1 MTEEQKQTVT
11 LNSLKK
17 AKKNLEEADE
27 NLRNTYCEI
36 SKFSVVVYTM
46 NTHTIKELTEEIERM
61 ENEK

>member
-11 LNSLKK
+11 LHSLKK
-17 AKKNLEEADE
+17 AKNLEEADE

-36 SKFSVVVYTM
+36 SKFSE
-46 NTHTIKELTEEIERM
+46 ELTEEIERM

>member
-11 LNSLKK
+11 LHSLKK
-17 AKKNLEEADE
+17 AKKNLEDADE

-36 SKFSVVVYTM
+36 SKFSE
-46 NTHTIKELTEEIERM
+46 ELTEEIERM